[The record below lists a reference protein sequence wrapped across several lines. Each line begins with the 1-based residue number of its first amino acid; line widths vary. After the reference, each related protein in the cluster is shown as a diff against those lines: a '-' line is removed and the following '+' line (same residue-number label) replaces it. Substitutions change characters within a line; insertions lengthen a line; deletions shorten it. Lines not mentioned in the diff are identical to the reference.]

1 MTFDDIKAI
10 FQSLYEMIFK
20 TVLPSLWN
28 IPTMRILLILLIC
41 AIVFFIVKKIIKVK
55 KRYSKK

>member
-20 TVLPSLWN
+20 TVLPSLWEM
-28 IPTMRILLILLIC
+28 PVMRILIILLIC
-41 AIVFFIVKKIIKVK
+41 AIALFIVKKIIKIK

>member
-20 TVLPSLWN
+20 TVLPSLWEM
-28 IPTMRILLILLIC
+28 PVMRILIILLIC
-41 AIVFFIVKKIIKVK
+41 AIAFFIVKKIIKIK